1 MRNDSVYSSMT
12 LEPLRSA
19 LSIGEVGETS
29 LALPSDR
36 SARSAQQRVLEQVS
50 TMKRS
55 KSKYSS
61 GGGAG
66 GGKAGGTGN
75 LSPTSPQSDSVFY
88 EYKLTPSAL
97 NGFINENS
105 MSNGHAK
112 AAKQGQSFVQRT
124 ISTRTSSSQKN
135 LSNSM
140 FPSSPTAMSHSRGG
154 QEGFT
159 AFRSLEMSSPPAVSG
174 GNARWSQTFRQTN
187 RQTLERKHSQGA
199 LNSNSQIIGNGFGNG
214 IGSVQMTGNGFGS
227 GQVIGSSQMV
237 GNGQVV
243 GNGQM
248 FGNGQVIGNGTIHRN
263 SSGSNHQITTSQ
275 IISRRPPSTHSNP
288 EGVKA
293 SVASRSKSEIGV
305 NGEARSTDLTVS
317 EAVDCLLSQD
327 ENYQLC
333 GASFIQHTTYTDDKA
348 KQEVLKMKGINPLVS
363 LMNSP
368 NPQIQMTAASAL
380 RNLVFKDPA
389 NKEEVQRC
397 GGIGQAVQLLKNTE
411 SPETQKHVT
420 GLLWNLSSADNLKPE
435 LLRSAL
441 PVLTDTVLEPFAAA
455 DHSASA
461 DQEETF
467 YNATG
472 CLRNLSSGK
481 LGSRQAMRN
490 CKGLVD
496 SLVSYVQNSVDSGN
510 PDDKSVENCV
520 CILHNLTYQLE
531 SESPAIFS
539 KMNALA
545 GYTNRRAN
553 TTDTGPIGCFSS
565 QSRKIQQENHFDYP
579 VMEDNN
585 PKGQS
590 WLIHSQ
596 ALQSYLSL
604 LGSSQREA
612 TQEACCGA
620 LHNLTA
626 NKGIVSDV
634 LSQTIVQ
641 KLNGLQYI
649 SPLLQSSNPELK
661 NSVTSLLGN
670 LSRTPRLQSM
680 MARQALPQLVRTL
693 NSQGADLSPESDS
706 SIATACHTVNKLL
719 RAEPEMS
726 KQLLSN
732 TLINSLNDISQN
744 IALPKASKA
753 SGVLL
758 HSLWSDKNIQSF
770 LKKQGMNKKSFVN
783 DITSAAI
790 KSVQVIE

>member
-1 MRNDSVYSSMT
+1 MT

-75 LSPTSPQSDSVFY
+75 LSPTS
-88 EYKLTPSAL
+88 
-97 NGFINENS
+97 
-105 MSNGHAK
+105 H
-112 AAKQGQSFVQRT
+112 FVQRT

-187 RQTLERKHSQGA
+187 RQTVERKHSQGA

-293 SVASRSKSEIGV
+293 S
-305 NGEARSTDLTVS
+305 
-317 EAVDCLLSQD
+317 
-327 ENYQLC
+327 
-333 GASFIQHTTYTDDKA
+333 
-348 KQEVLKMKGINPLVS
+348 
-363 LMNSP
+363 
-368 NPQIQMTAASAL
+368 
-380 RNLVFKDPA
+380 
-389 NKEEVQRC
+389 
-397 GGIGQAVQLLKNTE
+397 
-411 SPETQKHVT
+411 
-420 GLLWNLSSADNLKPE
+420 
-435 LLRSAL
+435 
-441 PVLTDTVLEPFAAA
+441 
-455 DHSASA
+455 
-461 DQEETF
+461 
-467 YNATG
+467 
-472 CLRNLSSGK
+472 
-481 LGSRQAMRN
+481 
-490 CKGLVD
+490 
-496 SLVSYVQNSVDSGN
+496 
-510 PDDKSVENCV
+510 SVENCV

-706 SIATACHTVNKLL
+706 SIATACHTVNNLL

-770 LKKQGMNKKSFVN
+770 LKKVRS
-783 DITSAAI
+783 
-790 KSVQVIE
+790 

>member
-1 MRNDSVYSSMT
+1 MRNDSVYSTMS

-36 SARSAQQRVLEQVS
+36 GVRSAQQRVLEQVS

-61 GGGAG
+61 SSSKG
-66 GGKAGGTGN
+66 GGTGT
-75 LSPTSPQSDSVFY
+75 LPPTSPQSDSVFY
-88 EYKLTPSAL
+88 EYKFTPSAL
-97 NGFINENS
+97 NGSAFANENS
-105 MSNGHAK
+105 MTNGHAK
-112 AAKQGQSFVQRT
+112 VGKQSQSFVQRT
-124 ISTRTSSSQKN
+124 ISTRTTSSQKN

-140 FPSSPTAMSHSRGG
+140 FPSSPPAISQSRGG
-154 QEGFT
+154 QEGF
-159 AFRSLEMSSPPAVSG
+159 RSLEITSPSTA
-174 GNARWSQTFRQTN
+174 GNARWSQTFRQTS
-187 RQTLERKHSQGA
+187 RVERKPSQPA
-199 LNSNSQIIGNGFGNG
+199 LN
-214 IGSVQMTGNGFGS
+214 
-227 GQVIGSSQMV
+227 
-237 GNGQVV
+237 GNGQI
-243 GNGQM
+243 
-248 FGNGQVIGNGTIHRN
+248 FGNGTIHRN
-263 SSGSNHQITTSQ
+263 SNSNQITANQT
-275 IISRRPPSTHSNP
+275 INRRPPSTHSNP
-288 EGVKA
+288 EAKA
-293 SVASRSKSEIGV
+293 SVVSRSKSEFGT
-305 NGEARSTDLTVS
+305 NGETRSTDLTIS
-317 EAVDCLLSQD
+317 DAVDCLLSQD

-333 GASFIQHTTYTDDKA
+333 GASSIQHSTYTDDKA
-348 KQEVLKMKGINPLVS
+348 KQEVLKLKGISPLVS
-363 LMNSP
+363 LMSSP

-380 RNLVFKDPA
+380 RNLVFKDTA

-397 GGIGQAVQLLKNTE
+397 GGIVQAAQLLKGNE
-411 SPETQKHVT
+411 SAETQKHVT
-420 GLLWNLSSADNLKPE
+420 GLLWNLSSADSLKPD
-435 LLRSAL
+435 LLRCAL
-441 PVLTDTVLEPFAAA
+441 PVLTETILEPFAASTEP
-455 DHSASA
+455 SANA
-461 DQEETF
+461 EMEETF

-481 LGSRQAMRN
+481 MSARQAMRN

-496 SLVSYVQNSVDSGN
+496 SLVSYVQNSVEAGN

-531 SESPAIFS
+531 SESPSVFS

-553 TTDTGPIGCFSS
+553 ATDTGPIGCFSS
-565 QSRKIQQENHFDYP
+565 QSRKIQQENPFDYP

-590 WLIHSQ
+590 WLIHSR

-604 LGSSQREA
+604 LGSSEREA

-641 KLNGLQYI
+641 KLNGLQHI
-649 SPLLQSSNPELK
+649 SPLLQSSSPTLR
-661 NSVTSLLGN
+661 SSATSLLGN
-670 LSRTPRLQSM
+670 LSRTPRLQSV

-693 NSQGADLSPESDS
+693 NSGVTQGAHLSPESDS
-706 SIATACHTVNKLL
+706 TLATCCHTVNSLL

-732 TLINSLNDISQN
+732 TLINSLNDLSQN
-744 IALPKASKA
+744 IALPKASTA
-753 SGVLL
+753 AGVLL
-758 HSLWSDKNIQSF
+758 HSLWTEKNIQSV
-770 LKKQGMNKKSFVN
+770 LKKQGMNKKAFVN
-783 DITSAAI
+783 DITSAALR
-790 KSVQVIE
+790 SVQVIE

>member
-75 LSPTSPQSDSVFY
+75 LSPTSQFIITFY
-88 EYKLTPSAL
+88 
-97 NGFINENS
+97 
-105 MSNGHAK
+105 
-112 AAKQGQSFVQRT
+112 AKQGQSFVQRT

-187 RQTLERKHSQGA
+187 RQTVERKHSQGA

-293 SVASRSKSEIGV
+293 SVASRSKSEIG
-305 NGEARSTDLTVS
+305 T
-317 EAVDCLLSQD
+317 AV
-327 ENYQLC
+327 
-333 GASFIQHTTYTDDKA
+333 
-348 KQEVLKMKGINPLVS
+348 V
-363 LMNSP
+363 
-368 NPQIQMTAASAL
+368 
-380 RNLVFKDPA
+380 VFF
-389 NKEEVQRC
+389 C
-397 GGIGQAVQLLKNTE
+397 
-411 SPETQKHVT
+411 
-420 GLLWNLSSADNLKPE
+420 GLLCS
-435 LLRSAL
+435 
-441 PVLTDTVLEPFAAA
+441 
-455 DHSASA
+455 
-461 DQEETF
+461 Q
-467 YNATG
+467 
-472 CLRNLSSGK
+472 
-481 LGSRQAMRN
+481 
-490 CKGLVD
+490 
-496 SLVSYVQNSVDSGN
+496 
-510 PDDKSVENCV
+510 SVENCV

-706 SIATACHTVNKLL
+706 SIATACHTVNNLL

-783 DITSAAI
+783 DVTSAAI